1 MITSPRTISWC
12 YFFIHALV
20 EIVCF
25 ALLHNI
31 LGPGLS
37 FIVAFTYDFF
47 AFVPQALFGELNH
60 RLRKLDLGSL
70 GVALMLFSIF
80 LLNTTV
86 TASYLAGILLLGL
99 GNSMLHEA
107 GAIATVTISE
117 GKLFPS
123 SLFVGGGSFGLII
136 GQTLGKLGINNYVLV
151 IPLIIIEI
159 LVLLTNSVWLT
170 PRRQTPS
177 FHITKKETNA
187 WFIIFV
193 AFMVTTVR
201 SYIGYAIPISWN
213 KTLWQ
218 SFFLFFTMGLGKTMG
233 GYLSDRLGARRVGIC
248 STLFCIPF
256 LILGKDFM
264 LISIIGV
271 FLFSMTMPICF
282 GMLLSTIKDNPG
294 LAFGITTLGLFLG
307 ICPMLFFGSFGYLTD
322 SILVITLSL
331 LSALGLYKT
340 LQEKEISHD

>member
-1 MITSPRTISWC
+1 MITSTHKISWY

-20 EIVCF
+20 ELVCF
-25 ALLHNI
+25 ALLNNR

-37 FIVAFTYDFF
+37 FIIALTYDFF
-47 AFVPQALFGELNH
+47 AFVPQALFGELNN
-60 RLRKLDLGSL
+60 RFRKLDIGSC
-70 GVALMLFSIF
+70 GVLLMFFSIF
-80 LLNTTV
+80 LLNTTS
-86 TASYLAGILLLGL
+86 TSSYLTGILLLGL

-107 GAIATVTISE
+107 GAIATVTVSN
-117 GKLFPS
+117 GNLFPS

-136 GQTLGKLGINNYVLV
+136 GQTIGKFGINSYVLI

-170 PRRQTPS
+170 PQRTTPS
-177 FHITKKETNA
+177 FHIVQKEKNA
-187 WFIIFV
+187 WFIIFI

-218 SFFLFFTMGLGKTMG
+218 AFFLFFTMGLGKIMG
-233 GYLSDRLGARRVGIC
+233 GYLSDRFGSTKVGIL
-248 STLFCIPF
+248 STLSCIPF
-256 LILGKDFM
+256 LIIGKELM

-282 GMLLSTIKDNPG
+282 GMLLSIIEDNPG

-307 ICPMLFFGSFGYLTD
+307 ICPMLFFGSFGYLID
-322 SILVITLSL
+322 SILVITLSM

-340 LQEKEISHD
+340 LQ